1 MPNVY
6 NIHVPLEVAAHT
18 QAAHALLAAVIKH
31 LSFAREQCHAPY
43 AQLEV
48 HAKVCVA
55 PDCHIAC
62 APSPAPAT
70 ACLAMVI
77 SMLPAPLQACK
88 QLQEQQIQ
96 QRGRRKRLPSSARK
110 AVKVSVHQLHHS
122 PTTTVLC
129 LQHSDPWERC

>member
-1 MPNVY
+1 MPGRRNKVPNVY
-6 NIHVPLEVAAHT
+6 NIHVPTEVAAHT

-55 PDCHIAC
+55 PDCHSTC
-62 APSPAPAT
+62 PSPPSPA
-70 ACLAMVI
+70 CLPMVL
-77 SMLPAPLQACK
+77 SMHAALLQACK
-88 QLQEQQIQ
+88 QLQEQQLQ

-110 AVKVSVHQLHHS
+110 AVQVSVHQLHHS
-122 PTTTVLC
+122 
-129 LQHSDPWERC
+129 